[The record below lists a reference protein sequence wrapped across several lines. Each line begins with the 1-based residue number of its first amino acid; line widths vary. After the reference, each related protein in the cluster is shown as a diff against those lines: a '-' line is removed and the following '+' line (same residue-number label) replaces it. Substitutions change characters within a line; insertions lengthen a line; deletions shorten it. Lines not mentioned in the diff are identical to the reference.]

1 MRRGKKTEGGSSFNK
16 HSGRLAE
23 FCGGSSNNSRAVL
36 MHDLNEVVVVVGGR
50 SWEVGEGMFQEMKDI
65 LFMRRLGRCCR
76 SGVGEPLDAA
86 GS

>member
-1 MRRGKKTEGGSSFNK
+1 MRRGKKKERGSSFNK
-16 HSGRLAE
+16 HSGRLEE

-36 MHDLNEVVVVVGGR
+36 MHGLNELVVVGGR
-50 SWEVGEGMFQEMKDI
+50 LWGGMFQEMKDI
-65 LFMRRLGRCCR
+65 LFMRPLGRCCR